1 MNKKPIIK
9 PDVKESFQYGDI
21 VSWKFRDTITPIR
34 GKIAYRFSL
43 TFSTGIVIPMQKGGY
58 STKTEAL
65 KAKEFAIADLHSK
78 RYIPFEYTLKE
89 FFDYWLYYYMID
101 ERKIS
106 YNTFC
111 SYRNVIYNYF
121 LKIWDPNRKITD
133 IERNDIQKV
142 LDFIEKKSVLHLSY
156 TVLKSAFA
164 YAKNHQMIRINP
176 ALTSIRMKKKAKK
189 SL

>member
-1 MNKKPIIK
+1 MLQNMLNLQTQVIIK
-9 PDVKESFQYGDI
+9 SFHLI
-21 VSWKFRDTITPIR
+21 VLI
-34 GKIAYRFSL
+34 L
-43 TFSTGIVIPMQKGGY
+43 QL
-58 STKTEAL
+58 AL
-65 KAKEFAIADLHSK
+65 PRK

-142 LDFIEKKSVLHLSY
+142 LDSIEKKSVLRLSY

-164 YAKNHQMIRINP
+164 YAKNHQMYQIFRETG
-176 ALTSIRMKKKAKK
+176 TSV
-189 SL
+189 